1 MSTRLNP
8 VVSEETVAETQISI
22 TASYDSAGQSVTSSV
37 ATDSVRLK
45 NWNQSVYGIEYQIG
59 SGAWV
64 LLQRSTDTTLA
75 IDLSVTTLKLRR
87 VVNSVSPIVV
97 DVEMNPKSIS
107 DPTRIVI
114 SSAAPSNADGRPDG
128 TIYIQTA

>member
-1 MSTRLNP
+1 MATRLNP
-8 VVSEETVAETQISI
+8 VVSEETVAETQVSI
-22 TASYDSAGQSVTSSV
+22 TAAYNSAGQSITSGV

-59 SGAWV
+59 SGAWT
-64 LLQRSTDTTLA
+64 LLPRGTDNTLSV
-75 IDLSVTTLKLRR
+75 DLSATTLKVRLAE
-87 VVNSVSPIVV
+87 NSVSPIVI

-114 SSAAPSNADGRPDG
+114 SSTAPSNGDGRPDG

>member
-8 VVSEETVAETQISI
+8 VVSEETVAESQVSI
-22 TASYDSAGQSVTSSV
+22 TSAFNSAGQSVTSPV

-45 NWNQSVYGIEYQIG
+45 NWNQSAYGIEYQIG
-59 SGAWV
+59 SDAWAP
-64 LLQRSTDTTLA
+64 LAKGTDITLSV
-75 IDLSVTTLKLRR
+75 DLSATTLKVRR
-87 VVNSVSPIVV
+87 VENSVSPILV

-114 SSAAPSNADGRPDG
+114 SSTAPSDADGRPDG

>member
-1 MSTRLNP
+1 MSTRFNP
-8 VVSEETVAETQISI
+8 VVTEETVAETQVSV
-22 TASYDSAGQSVTSSV
+22 TSAYNSAGQSVTSPV

-45 NWNQSVYGIEYQIG
+45 NWNQSVYAIEYQIG
-59 SGAWV
+59 SGDWQSLAKG
-64 LLQRSTDTTLA
+64 TDITLPV
-75 IDLSVTTLKLRR
+75 DLSATTLKVRR
-87 VVNSVSPIVV
+87 SENAFASILV

-114 SSAAPSNADGRPDG
+114 SSTAPVNGDGRPDG

>member
-1 MSTRLNP
+1 MSTRFNP
-8 VVSEETVAETQISI
+8 VVSEETVAETQVSI
-22 TASYDSAGQSVTSSV
+22 TSAYDSAGQSITSLV
-37 ATDSVRLK
+37 ATDAVRLK

-64 LLQRSTDTTLA
+64 LLPRSTDTTLA
-75 IDLSVTTLKLRR
+75 IDLSATTLKVRR
-87 VVNSVSPIVV
+87 VENSVSPIVV

-114 SSAAPSNADGRPDG
+114 SSTAPSDGDGRPDG